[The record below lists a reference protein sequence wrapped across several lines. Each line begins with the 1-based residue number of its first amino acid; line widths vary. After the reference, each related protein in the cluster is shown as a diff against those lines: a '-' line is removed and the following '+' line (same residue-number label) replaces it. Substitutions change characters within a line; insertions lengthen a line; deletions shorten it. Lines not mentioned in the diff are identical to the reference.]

1 MSRGD
6 FSFMRPVR
14 VRSRAVLGRYF
25 FRSDHST
32 RLVVKEEVPVSGL
45 CGTLVKPT
53 TSLLGVWVVV
63 GIGSTNSA
71 GNSTGRRFN
80 TARKRCNSNVVTS
93 LFERVARELH
103 AKLVVRPGCG
113 ARGRWWG
120 LAGLR
125 DDAPSRRLAARTTR
139 GRAAAHGHIKQPG
152 PSGHTKQPSGT
163 GRRHDP
169 RLGRQGTQSCNPQG
183 VRNVGGATR
192 PGHSQGRPDKR
203 NDVVGGP
210 AQAS

>member
-53 TSLLGVWVVV
+53 TSLLGVWVVRWLRCPWAM
-63 GIGSTNSA
+63 A
-71 GNSTGRRFN
+71 GPGRASRRRAELNISDQAPLVWRAPEGPEGTGGLRGAAPN
-80 TARKRCNSNVVTS
+80 
-93 LFERVARELH
+93 E
-103 AKLVVRPGCG
+103 VRSPS
-113 ARGRWWG
+113 
-120 LAGLR
+120 LAGGRGLR
-125 DDAPSRRLAARTTR
+125 RPEHQR
-139 GRAAAHGHIKQPG
+139 GH
-152 PSGHTKQPSGT
+152 KQPSGT

-169 RLGRQGTQSCNPQG
+169 RLGRQGTQSCNPESI
-183 VRNVGGATR
+183 RNVGGATR

-203 NDVVGGP
+203 NDVLGGP